1 VDREGSVEMNGDMR
15 ALYTT
20 MMMIRYTLIYTSKIS
35 YSQALLI
42 ALRYSVVRRQFKN
55 ISGQKEET
63 KLLDYQTQQ
72 MKLFPIL
79 ANMYTHCYTAEV
91 IYEMYENFC
100 QDVEK

>member
-1 VDREGSVEMNGDMR
+1 MR
-15 ALYTT
+15 ALHTT
-20 MMMIRYTLIYTSKIS
+20 MMMMRYVSISSSKVS

-91 IYEMYENFC
+91 IYDIYVEFC